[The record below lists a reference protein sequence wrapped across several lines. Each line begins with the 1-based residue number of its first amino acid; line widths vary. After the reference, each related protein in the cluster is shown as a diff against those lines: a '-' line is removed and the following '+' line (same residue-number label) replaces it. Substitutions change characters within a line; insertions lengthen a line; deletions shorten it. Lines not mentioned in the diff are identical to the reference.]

1 MEKLN
6 DLTIKEFIN
15 LNSNSIPEELINYL
29 GELESK
35 IEDCNKQIQFLSFS
49 IDLKD
54 EQLFFAKELIN
65 YIDNFA
71 NKKLNS
77 NDLTEYRIIR
87 DESHFEL

>member
-15 LNSNSIPEELINYL
+15 LNSNTIPEELINYL